1 MKNTRDLISSIKNNS
16 DDYDEKYYEN
26 QIQFR

>member
-1 MKNTRDLISSIKNNS
+1 MKNTRDPISSIKNNS

>member
-1 MKNTRDLISSIKNNS
+1 MKNMRDLISSTKNNS